1 MASIEFCDPWI
12 NIIKQLVSQRHPE
25 INLITRP
32 TLLQSKPTTTIL
44 INISHT
50 TTTVDVRTYNF
61 TNLHLNKEHKGY
73 LSKHFNAIYLQKR
86 NRFIKLY
93 SAVRVRP
100 TQTNQ
105 DYNLQ
110 RQPSIK
116 ELHKFMDKLFVYLS
130 SGRNFYMRRT
140 MDNTLFS
147 CAVLRPTTNDSCPF
161 SLIVRLTWLKERA
174 KGWLSTRN
182 FTFFSPD
189 DDDPFQGVLIHLS
202 IHYSTCRA
210 LMTICDQSEQ
220 GSGWL
225 LHNKKGKGGVGGR
238 CLSVYYLVQLLSPSL
253 SLSLSPTDITCYDQW
268 EHL

>member
-1 MASIEFCDPWI
+1 MQF
-12 NIIKQLVSQRHPE
+12 
-25 INLITRP
+25 
-32 TLLQSKPTTTIL
+32 
-44 INISHT
+44 
-50 TTTVDVRTYNF
+50 
-61 TNLHLNKEHKGY
+61 
-73 LSKHFNAIYLQKR
+73 IYRKR

-130 SGRNFYMRRT
+130 SGRPYYMRRT

-161 SLIVRLTWLKERA
+161 SLIVWLTWLKERA

-202 IHYSTCRA
+202 IHYSACKA

-225 LHNKKGKGGVGGR
+225 LLNKRGKGGVGGR